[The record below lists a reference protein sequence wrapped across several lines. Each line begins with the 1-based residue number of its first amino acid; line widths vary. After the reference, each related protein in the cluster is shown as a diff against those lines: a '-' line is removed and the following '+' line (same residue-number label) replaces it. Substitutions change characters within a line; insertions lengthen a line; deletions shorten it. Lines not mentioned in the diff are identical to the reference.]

1 MPQDDPALISN
12 LTIQLQDQSNTF
24 PVRDS
29 AAGRLVDI
37 ARNHQDYRT
46 QCIAIIT
53 ATLERYQRNPIE
65 LNTLLIKHLIA
76 LKAVESAQRVQQVV
90 EAGEYDRG
98 IGDWRQISRELGMA
112 AAAKKQINPPAAEPI
127 KNAAAGADRTAN
139 ISPDPALAAATIS
152 SAPRLS
158 PKQKDKLRAQRK
170 QERKAKKQNRRR

>member
-1 MPQDDPALISN
+1 MPERSEAHPSLIPT
-12 LTIQLQDQSNTF
+12 LTIQLQDQSNTS

-29 AAGRLVDI
+29 AAGQLVDI
-37 ARNHQDYRT
+37 AQNHPDYRH

-65 LNTLLIKHLIA
+65 LNTLLIKHLIT
-76 LKAVESAQRVQQVV
+76 LKGAESAQMVEQVMR
-90 EAGEYDRG
+90 AGEYDRG
-98 IGDWRQISRELGMA
+98 IGDWRQISQQLGVA
-112 AAAKKQINPPAAEPI
+112 SKPKPPTQSAPPANKPAPTPQP
-127 KNAAAGADRTAN
+127 D
-139 ISPDPALAAATIS
+139 ISPNPALAAATIS